1 MGSNHL
7 LGTGFFKIISGLI
20 LCLLFQSPFHPR
32 AAECLEK
39 EAQSDIIV
47 IGTGRIIGGNTAAA
61 RKAAVSEALIKGVE
75 EYLTRYL
82 GSQGMVNNFSR
93 LIRDVIPQSGDE
105 IENFHILAE
114 DRGEQQYK
122 ILVRVKVNEKLM
134 EEKLRKMSILL
145 MEGPPIKVL
154 FMVSQKMGSEE
165 KESYWWA
172 DPEGNTVLT
181 TTELVLHRVFQERGF
196 SPVNRLQ
203 SVPEDKLNPDMM
215 RPDLTDDDA
224 AAWGDLFVSDVVI
237 LGKCRIMEGQSVSLS
252 LKAIDVKTKAVIV
265 QDSLM
270 EPIASDL
277 VTMDLILETL
287 EKVVNR
293 TGAKLSTEIIRFF
306 KETEEETNVLEI
318 ELRGLKGFDQFRAFK
333 DFLQNKMGGVTSVI
347 QKRLKGDSITVSVE
361 FSGRKDAFVNK
372 LMGYERFPFSAK
384 ASRNE
389 EGMIILEIQ

>member
-1 MGSNHL
+1 M
-7 LGTGFFKIISGLI
+7 
-20 LCLLFQSPFHPR
+20 
-32 AAECLEK
+32 
-39 EAQSDIIV
+39 
-47 IGTGRIIGGNTAAA
+47 
-61 RKAAVSEALIKGVE
+61 
-75 EYLTRYL
+75 
-82 GSQGMVNNFSR
+82 
-93 LIRDVIPQSGDE
+93 
-105 IENFHILAE
+105 
-114 DRGEQQYK
+114 
-122 ILVRVKVNEKLM
+122 
-134 EEKLRKMSILL
+134 
-145 MEGPPIKVL
+145 
-154 FMVSQKMGSEE
+154 
-165 KESYWWA
+165 
-172 DPEGNTVLT
+172 
-181 TTELVLHRVFQERGF
+181 
-196 SPVNRLQ
+196 
-203 SVPEDKLNPDMM
+203 
-215 RPDLTDDDA
+215 TDDDA